1 MTELSVARSAGLDLL
16 DDGLRALDRRCRE
29 LADEFREPGQALD
42 RNPDAISDY
51 LHLTGI
57 RLCQYSLIPAQY
69 RPALDFPS
77 GLMEAS
83 NSCQGMTMIFERF
96 AYIDP
101 GVMLASPGPSLSGGV
116 ITALADPAQSD
127 RYYRRVASGPV
138 TTFFGLTEPGKGSAA
153 VELQTTIT
161 PAPDGDGWLLNGEK
175 RYIGNGA
182 RAQLG
187 VVFCR
192 RAPGPLG
199 IEAVLLEDTDT
210 PGFSADLLSTVGLRG
225 ARISRVRFDNVHIPA
240 ENLLGARLR
249 PSRRG
254 LQGAL
259 AILYRARP
267 GIAAMAL
274 GCAQA
279 ACDYLHEQR
288 PTVAKAGQLRLDG
301 LLDRMAAVRELIYR
315 VATDIDHGV
324 INVHRIGAVKVQA
337 AHLAEEATLL
347 AAELLGPASLIEHP
361 WLEKTY
367 RDVRAFE
374 IMEGTTNLHWL
385 SVFRGVLKGTFLTA
399 PPRAADDGAP
409 RD

>member
-161 PAPDGDGWLLNGEK
+161 PTDGCST
-175 RYIGNGA
+175 A
-182 RAQLG
+182 RSATSAT
-187 VVFCR
+187 
-192 RAPGPLG
+192 APGRS
-199 IEAVLLEDTDT
+199 
-210 PGFSADLLSTVGLRG
+210 SAWCS
-225 ARISRVRFDNVHIPA
+225 AA
-240 ENLLGARLR
+240 
-249 PSRRG
+249 
-254 LQGAL
+254 
-259 AILYRARP
+259 ARP
-267 GIAAMAL
+267 ARSG
-274 GCAQA
+274 
-279 ACDYLHEQR
+279 
-288 PTVAKAGQLRLDG
+288 
-301 LLDRMAAVRELIYR
+301 
-315 VATDIDHGV
+315 
-324 INVHRIGAVKVQA
+324 
-337 AHLAEEATLL
+337 
-347 AAELLGPASLIEHP
+347 
-361 WLEKTY
+361 
-367 RDVRAFE
+367 
-374 IMEGTTNLHWL
+374 
-385 SVFRGVLKGTFLTA
+385 
-399 PPRAADDGAP
+399 
-409 RD
+409 